1 LADVYGIERR
11 LAFWASFGGHN
22 EKIRQLIAGNHST
35 RIGELQRL
43 ARGPGAGFSHRRS
56 ISLRRFHLI
65 CKEKGYIKEIEES

>member
-1 LADVYGIERR
+1 MFLRTKDLGFQAHPELADVYGIERR

-43 ARGPGAGFSHRRS
+43 ARGPGAGFNH
-56 ISLRRFHLI
+56 
-65 CKEKGYIKEIEES
+65 